1 MTEELRRT
9 VLRNLVRAF
18 PGAISGEALARK
30 GKVSRVAV
38 WKSIQ
43 TLRDLG
49 FPVESSRAGYR
60 LGELPDLLL
69 GPYLEVIL
77 EGTFPNL
84 RVVFYPET
92 PSTNTEAKKLA
103 EEGHPEGTLV
113 VTENQ
118 TQGRGRL
125 GRGWFAEPGKSLT
138 VSLVLR
144 PPVEPRLCP
153 SLSLL
158 TALSLAVALEN
169 LGFPVTLKWPN
180 DLYLSGKKVA
190 GVLLES
196 AMEMDRVEWVVV
208 GVGVNVNGESFPPDL
223 ADRAT
228 SLFLVKKEPLPR
240 FQVLQAFLG
249 VFGKEYP
256 RFVKVGSFA
265 PWIPAFSARLPF
277 LGKPVEVVL
286 GEKVFQGIAQR
297 IDEDGALWVGERR
310 FPWGEVS
317 LLVNL

>member
-1 MTEELRRT
+1 MEELRRT

-18 PGAISGEALARK
+18 PGAISGETLAQET
-30 GKVSRVAV
+30 GVSRVAV

-43 TLRDLG
+43 TLRELG

-60 LGELPDLLL
+60 LRELPDFLF
-69 GPYLEVIL
+69 GPYLEAVL

-84 RVVFYPET
+84 RVVFYPEI
-92 PSTNTEAKKLA
+92 PSTNAEAKKLA
-103 EEGHPEGTLV
+103 EEGYPEGTLV

-125 GRGWFAEPGKSLT
+125 GRGWFAERGKSLT

-144 PPVEPRLCP
+144 PKLEPRWCP

-158 TALSLAVALEN
+158 TALSLAFALEG

-208 GVGVNVNGESFPPDL
+208 GVGVNVNGESFPPEL

-228 SLFLVKKEPLPR
+228 SLFLAKKEPLPR
-240 FQVLQAFLG
+240 FQVLQAFLAAL
-249 VFGKEYP
+249 GKEYP
-256 RFVKVGSFA
+256 RFIEEKSFT
-265 PWIPAFSARLPF
+265 PWISAFSSRLPF

-286 GEKVFQGIAQR
+286 GEKVFQGIAER
-297 IDEDGALWVGERR
+297 IDEDGALWVGEHR